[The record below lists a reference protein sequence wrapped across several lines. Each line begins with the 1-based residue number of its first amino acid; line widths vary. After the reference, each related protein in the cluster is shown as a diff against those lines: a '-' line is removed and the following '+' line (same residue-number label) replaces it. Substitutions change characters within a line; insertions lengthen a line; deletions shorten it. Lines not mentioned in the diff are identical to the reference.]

1 MPVEDVVLVHL
12 HQVQI
17 VLDDR
22 LGDVMSTCVYQDASV
37 GESWGIHDLC
47 SINDI
52 LKMKVN

>member
-1 MPVEDVVLVHL
+1 MEDVVLVHL

-17 VLDDR
+17 VFDDR

-47 SINDI
+47 SIDNI
-52 LKMKVN
+52 LEINVN